1 MFESIAIRP
10 FFFSALF
17 IASLVI
23 CKYFHTPIIFLLI
36 VILMT
41 IFYQTDTNKKYNI
54 TYNFEDTLINI
65 SKFIIISGI
74 LGYLVVTIVG
84 FFLPGFN

>member
-1 MFESIAIRP
+1 
-10 FFFSALF
+10 
-17 IASLVI
+17 
-23 CKYFHTPIIFLLI
+23 
-36 VILMT
+36 MT
-41 IFYQTDTNKKYNI
+41 IFYQTDTNKKYNR

-84 FFLPGFN
+84 LFLPGFN